1 MRSPMVM
8 IIIVV
13 VMIVLAGTVLT
24 LLRTTRSGMP
34 SKDVLERAQRRA
46 RELESKEKDV
56 DA

>member
-1 MRSPMVM
+1 MVM